1 MLHQHMLRL
10 KSQSCHMC
18 KCCHQPSSSTSSP
31 KLPKAV
37 RHDMIYAWRC
47 KDVGIIQ
54 LLVHEYCLPLQ
65 CWSWAM
71 RWHAHVDGHGLSMHR
86 QPACIMRTCMS
97 YCPAGPALTSTLCR
111 RHPSVLYDRCHC
123 RCQQATTHTFEEDR
137 RNTRRTSCFVLVKCH
152 SRKSYPPLVHILEC
166 LSSSAQ

>member
-10 KSQSCHMC
+10 KSQSCHTC

-37 RHDMIYAWRC
+37 RPDMIYAWRC
-47 KDVGIIQ
+47 KHVGIIQ
-54 LLVHEYCLPLQ
+54 LLVREYRVPLQ

-71 RWHAHVDGHGLSMHR
+71 RWHAHVDGHGLSPTCWLHVLRMHH

-111 RHPSVLYDRCHC
+111 RHPSVLCD
-123 RCQQATTHTFEEDR
+123 AIADG
-137 RNTRRTSCFVLVKCH
+137 NKLPPAPLRRTGETQVEPVVLNW
-152 SRKSYPPLVHILEC
+152 
-166 LSSSAQ
+166 SSATCANLAHH